1 MIAQYLVTYTTDRV
15 CCSVLY
21 KLWITKTNGGKC
33 LVGTEDFRQF
43 CRGGCDPP
51 AEPIQDS
58 EKELKTSRCARS
70 YLIGDIT
77 NGKNSNIVGGLCFFF
92 FFLRLSTP
100 KRESSHLCLYSHPY
114 QQRAAQ
120 HLWHH
125 LHSRFFFFSL
135 LLITFSFAGCWD
147 KYVKMV
153 ISWEYTRRVCCII
166 VRIIR
171 TRPKGENAHQL
182 LNVVDRELIGP
193 LLFVVAQEDG
203 AFVFFLFF
211 SIANHWSNVGGS
223 SFSCLFYFEEMSQV
237 YFINIYCCHINT

>member
-1 MIAQYLVTYTTDRV
+1 MV
-15 CCSVLY
+15 CV
-21 KLWITKTNGGKC
+21 
-33 LVGTEDFRQF
+33 
-43 CRGGCDPP
+43 
-51 AEPIQDS
+51 
-58 EKELKTSRCARS
+58 
-70 YLIGDIT
+70 
-77 NGKNSNIVGGLCFFF
+77 FFF

-223 SFSCLFYFEEMSQV
+223 SFSCLFYFEEIHAPALELNNEWSQ
-237 YFINIYCCHINT
+237 NIKLKFKKQKQTKVKTLRESKRISRITKKKKMHSRA